1 VLTAPSGHPG
11 FETSVGCGEGGGRV
25 GGHGDLGLGW
35 LVLVRG
41 GVVVGGML
49 GVMSGPPR
57 RVFVSH
63 TSELRRL
70 PEGGSFVA
78 AAERAVTRA
87 GDAVVDM
94 AYFGARDEASAQ
106 VCRQAVA
113 EADVYV
119 GIIGFRY
126 GSPVRD
132 QPELSYTEL
141 EFQAASES
149 GKPRLVL
156 LLSDQVQGPKDL
168 FVDRDYG
175 DRQEA
180 FRTRLA
186 ESGLTTAR
194 VSTPEELSEVLYAAL
209 VGLPRARSGLVPVG
223 RVWNVPARHHTFTG
237 REQLL
242 ISLRRALCAG
252 GPTVVQAVHGMGGI
266 GKTALAIEYA
276 HRHRGDY
283 DVVWWV
289 PSEQPA
295 LIPDRLAE
303 LARALGLVGPT
314 DAVVVAVSRLLGA
327 LGERDRWLLIFDNAE
342 QPRVLSPFLPG
353 GGGHVVIT
361 SRNPDWQELATPV
374 AVDVFDCG
382 ESVSLLRRWLPELT
396 ESDAGL
402 VADAVG
408 NLPLALTQAGAYL
421 HQSGLAAEAYI
432 ALLGRRARAILAQG
446 VPGTYPVS
454 LVASLHLAFDQLAA
468 DDLAAL
474 ALLRLAAELAPEPIP
489 FTLFTAHPDQLP
501 APLAAGDP
509 VAFAGMTGVLR
520 RRALARVG
528 TDSLQVHRLVQ
539 AILRDSP
546 IGTLSDIDMT
556 VAARWLLRDAVP
568 PDPWNDPTSWPAWR
582 QLLPHVLALTD
593 PARGVEPDGTDI
605 PWLLDRAAGYLL
617 TRGEL
622 RHVQALLKRAHEL
635 YWDVLGEEHP
645 DTLGAAHGLAFSLHL
660 LGEYE
665 RARELAEDTLT
676 RSRRVLGEDH
686 PDTLFVASTLALALH
701 ELGEDER
708 ARELAEDTLTRSR
721 MLGEDHPDTLVS
733 ALNLA
738 FVLKELGE
746 HQRARELAEDTLT
759 RSRRVLGEDH
769 LTTLR
774 SAGTLQFV
782 LYEQDEYEQAREL
795 AEDTLT
801 RSRRVLGEDHPDT
814 LGTAHSLAFFLRM
827 RGEYERARQLAED
840 TLTRSRRV
848 LGEDHPDTLFV
859 ASTLALALHE
869 LGEDERARELAEDT
883 LTRSR
888 HVRNKKDHITT
899 LRAAGNL
906 ALLLRELGE
915 DEQAR
920 ELAEDTLTR
929 SRMLGENHP
938 NTLRLALNLAR
949 LLRELGEDE
958 RARELA
964 EDTLTRSRRVL
975 GDDHPRALRSASI
988 LADNLLALGE
998 HQRAYE
1004 LEEWIRRQRGGV

>member
-1 VLTAPSGHPG
+1 MQAFVRKAALTAPSGHPG
-11 FETSVGCGEGGGRV
+11 FETSVGCGEGGYRV
-25 GGHGDLGLGW
+25 GWHGDLGLGGW
-35 LVLVRG
+35 CWFG
-41 GVVVGGML
+41 WGVAVGGML

-70 PEGGSFVA
+70 PEGRSFVA

-94 AYFGARDEASAQ
+94 AYFGARDEPSAQ
-106 VCRQAVA
+106 VCRRAVG

-209 VGLPRARSGLVPVG
+209 VGLLRARSGLVPVG

-242 ISLRRALCAG
+242 INLRRALCAG
-252 GPTVVQAVHGMGGI
+252 EPTVVQAVHGMGGI

-303 LARALGLVGPT
+303 LARALDLVGQT
-314 DAVVVAVSRLLGA
+314 DAVAVAVSRLVGA
-327 LGERDRWLLIFDNAE
+327 LQERDRWLLIYDNAE
-342 QPRVLSPFLPG
+342 QPRVLAPFLPG
-353 GGGHVVIT
+353 GEGHVVIT

-374 AVDVFDCG
+374 AVDVFDRG

-432 ALLGRRARAILAQG
+432 ALLGRRAKAILAQG
-446 VPGTYPVS
+446 VPATYPVS
-454 LVASLHLAFDQLAA
+454 LVAGLHLAFDQLAA
-468 DDLAAL
+468 EDPAAL

-489 FTLFTAHPDQLP
+489 FTLFTAHPDRLP
-501 APLAAGDP
+501 APLAAAGDP

-528 TDSLQVHRLVQ
+528 PDSLQLHRLVQ

-546 IGTLSDIDMT
+546 ICTLSDNGIDMT
-556 VAARWLLRDAVP
+556 VAARRLLRDAVP
-568 PDPWNDPTSWPAWR
+568 PDPWNNAASWPAWR

-617 TRGEL
+617 ARGEP
-622 RHVQALLKRAHEL
+622 RHARALLKRAHEL
-635 YWDVLGEEHP
+635 YRDVLSEEHP
-645 DTLGAAHGLAFSLHL
+645 DTLGVAHSLAFSLHL

-676 RSRRVLGEDH
+676 RSRHVLGEDH
-686 PDTLFVASTLALALH
+686 PRTLFVASTLALALH
-701 ELGEDER
+701 ELGEHER

-721 MLGEDHPDTLVS
+721 MLGEDHPNTLGT
-733 ALNLA
+733 AINLA
-738 FVLKELGE
+738 FALHELGE
-746 HQRARELAEDTLT
+746 DERARELAEDTLT

-774 SAGTLQFV
+774 SAGVLQFV
-782 LYEQDEYEQAREL
+782 LYERDEYERARDL
-795 AEDTLT
+795 AEDALP
-801 RSRRVLGEDHPDT
+801 RSRRVLGEDHPRNPRHGPQPR
-814 LGTAHSLAFFLRM
+814 LFPAH
-827 RGEYERARQLAED
+827 
-840 TLTRSRRV
+840 
-848 LGEDHPDTLFV
+848 
-859 ASTLALALHE
+859 
-869 LGEDERARELAEDT
+869 
-883 LTRSR
+883 
-888 HVRNKKDHITT
+888 
-899 LRAAGNL
+899 AG
-906 ALLLRELGE
+906 
-915 DEQAR
+915 
-920 ELAEDTLTR
+920 
-929 SRMLGENHP
+929 
-938 NTLRLALNLAR
+938 
-949 LLRELGEDE
+949 
-958 RARELA
+958 
-964 EDTLTRSRRVL
+964 
-975 GDDHPRALRSASI
+975 
-988 LADNLLALGE
+988 
-998 HQRAYE
+998 
-1004 LEEWIRRQRGGV
+1004 